1 MRFMKK
7 FLVVPGLLI
16 LLSVLCLMQSAEAR
30 EPSGYRRPYPPRRYS
45 PQGGG
50 RRDFS
55 RRPPLSPSG
64 GEAVTSPNMTKKRF
78 SGKNGSL
85 PYCQFAEN
93 MHRPGPTSLL
103 LVLHGRSGSGS
114 DNTSQLVSPALRSLI
129 PYLKKSADKVVVL
142 APQCPSGGD
151 WTGGR
156 GGRSLLPV
164 LDELVREKCREFG
177 IPKEKCFIT
186 GVSMGGSASY
196 TFMAEYPGVFA
207 RALVV
212 CAACREPDVPRLRGE
227 FYIVHGEN
235 DRLIPAERAERTA
248 QLLSRNGGCK
258 VSFSCMPGK
267 DHISCA
273 ESAYTADRW
282 KLLFR

>member
-1 MRFMKK
+1 MRFSKK
-7 FLVVPGLLI
+7 SFAVPGLSI
-16 LLSVLCLMQSAEAR
+16 LLLAFCLVQSAEGQ
-30 EPSGYRRPYPPRRYS
+30 EPYGYRRPYPLHRY
-45 PQGGG
+45 PPLGGG
-50 RRDFS
+50 RRNFS
-55 RRPPLSPSG
+55 RRPPFPSSG
-64 GEAVTSPNMTKKRF
+64 GAAVTSPGMIRKRF
-78 SGKNGSL
+78 SGKNGTLS
-85 PYCQFAEN
+85 YCQFAEN
-93 MHRPGPTSLL
+93 MSRPGPPWLL

-129 PYLKKSADKVVVL
+129 PYLKKSADKVIVL
-142 APQCPSGGD
+142 APQCPSGQD

-177 IPKEKCFIT
+177 IPKEKCLIT
-186 GVSMGGSASY
+186 GVSMGGGACY
-196 TFMAEYPGVFA
+196 TFMAEYSGIFA

-212 CAACREPDVPRLRGE
+212 CAACRESAAPRLRGE

-235 DRLIPAERAERTA
+235 DQLIPVERAKRTA
-248 QLLSRNGGCK
+248 ELLSRNGNCE
-258 VSFSCMPGK
+258 VSFFCIPGK

-273 ESAYTADRW
+273 ESAYKADRW